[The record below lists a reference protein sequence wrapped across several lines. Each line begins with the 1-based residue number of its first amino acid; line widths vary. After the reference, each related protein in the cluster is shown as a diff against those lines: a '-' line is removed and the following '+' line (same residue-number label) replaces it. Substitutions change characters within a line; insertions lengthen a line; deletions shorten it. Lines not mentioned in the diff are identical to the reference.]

1 MADKKTDNQSNLGD
15 LFDSHVKLE
24 FVEKDVDATMKT
36 MTEDPYVHN
45 VPTNT
50 GGIGRDGVYRFYKD
64 HFVGKMP
71 ADTKVVSVSRTV
83 GKDTVIDEL
92 ILTFTHDMEI
102 DFMLPGIKP
111 TGKKVELP
119 HVVVMKFEGD
129 KIAHEHIYWDQA
141 SVLAQI
147 GLLDPEKLPIVGA
160 EQAKRLLEV
169 SSGARKAAN

>member
-1 MADKKTDNQSNLGD
+1 MTDKKTDNQSNLGD
-15 LFDSHVKLE
+15 FFDSHVKLE
-24 FVEKDVDATMKT
+24 FVDKDVEATMKT

-45 VPTNT
+45 IPTNT
-50 GGIGRDGVYRFYKD
+50 GGIGREGVYRFYKD

-71 ADTKVVSVSRTV
+71 ADTKVVGVSRTV

-92 ILTFTHDMEI
+92 ILTFTHDVEI

-111 TGKKVELP
+111 TGKKVEIP

-141 SVLAQI
+141 SVLAQV
-147 GLLDPEKLPIVGA
+147 GLLDPKKLPVVGS

-169 SSGARKAAN
+169 SSRARKPAN

>member
-1 MADKKTDNQSNLGD
+1 MADKQTDNQSNLGD
-15 LFDSHVKLE
+15 FFDAHVKLE
-24 FVEKDVDATMKT
+24 FVERDVDATMKT

-50 GGIGRDGVYRFYKD
+50 GGVGREGVYRFYKD

-71 ADTKVVSVSRTV
+71 ADTQVVRVSRTV

-102 DFMLPGIKP
+102 AFMLPGIKP

-147 GLLDPEKLPIVGA
+147 GLLDPKKLPVVGA

-169 SSGARKAAN
+169 SSGTRKAAN